1 MLSGNYSGLT
11 TFLPSCARQRC
22 AGFSLVLISQMIPGI
37 LQVIRS
43 GKTGLSIDDVI
54 EHEIEI
60 LVITDFLDGRNDY

>member
-1 MLSGNYSGLT
+1 
-11 TFLPSCARQRC
+11 
-22 AGFSLVLISQMIPGI
+22 MIPGI